1 MSKRILTYHLKNG
14 ESIKTTID
22 HHTLAIMKDNFSGKL
37 IDVKYSYFDAKST
50 RIYALDLSQVMYITV
65 EVEEVTG

>member
-22 HHTLAIMKDNFSGKL
+22 HHSLVIMKDNYSGKL
-37 IDVKYSYFDAKST
+37 IDVKYSYFDAKSP

-65 EVEEVTG
+65 EVEAE

>member
-22 HHTLAIMKDNFSGKL
+22 NHSLTIMKDNFSGKL
-37 IDVKYSYFDAKST
+37 IDVEYRYFDAKSP

-65 EVEEVTG
+65 EVDEA